1 MRENR
6 FKWTGW
12 GAFILL
18 ASYLVLV
25 AYPMVWVGY
34 TSLKEDRE
42 IFRDPFSLPSMSELH
57 WENYSKTWVEARF
70 SQYFLNSLVV
80 TTASVAGVLLLGT
93 MAAYALARFSFPG
106 SQALFLL
113 YMAGLM
119 VPAQLSVIPLFFQMR
134 DWGLLNTR
142 SGLILVYIANGL
154 PFAVFILTAFFRNL
168 PGALHEAARI
178 DGCTEWQAF
187 RRVMLPLARPGLI
200 TVSVYRHM
208 ERIFFRLHAPFRA
221 WGRER
226 PNIAPGIGQPRH
238 HRTVSDRL
246 GHGLCRPD
254 DGHCPAAGILHLF
267 AEIPY
272 TRHRGRGFKRVK
284 PLGNLRV

>member
-1 MRENR
+1 MRANR
-6 FKWTGW
+6 YKWTGW
-12 GAFILL
+12 GAFALL
-18 ASYLVLV
+18 AGYLVLV

-42 IFRDPFSLPSMSELH
+42 IFRDPFALPSVSDLH

-70 SQYFLNSLVV
+70 SQYFLNSLTV
-80 TTASVAGVLLLGT
+80 TTVSVAGVLLLGT

-142 SGLILVYIANGL
+142 TGLILVYIANGL

-168 PGALHEAARI
+168 PGTLHEAARI

-200 TVSVYRHM
+200 TVA
-208 ERIFFRLHAPFRA
+208 IFQF
-221 WGRER
+221 
-226 PNIAPGIGQPRH
+226 IGIWKEYFFAFMLL
-238 HRTVSDRL
+238 S
-246 GHGLCRPD
+246 GHGGENAQTLPLGLANLAITAQYQTDWGMAFAGLVLVIVPLLVFYLYLQKYLIR
-254 DGHCPAAGILHLF
+254 GIAAGALK
-267 AEIPY
+267 
-272 TRHRGRGFKRVK
+272 G
-284 PLGNLRV
+284 